1 MICCESLSHGGS
13 VSKALEMCV
22 CKEQRG
28 LLRRARRTHHHKQ
41 HERPLC
47 EKLCVRGFAQC
58 SVMSQALLSLPVV
71 LGRWFSI
78 KGSAEAMEA
87 ELSAC
92 VRLHPEARV
101 GAGRTTGSSAK
112 RYYCCWHLNLAH
124 CSFLHLLTPPPPRI
138 YLTSLFMPQNNLLT
152 SSVLQYLWRSSVS
165 LFTSS
170 FFKFFF
176 YNEVL
181 LIFL

>member
-124 CSFLHLLTPPPPRI
+124 CSFLHLLTPPPPFAFT
-138 YLTSLFMPQNNLLT
+138 LLLSSCPKTTCSHPLFCNICDGLLF
-152 SSVLQYLWRSSVS
+152 LCLPH
-165 LFTSS
+165 LF
-170 FFKFFF
+170 FNFFF
-176 YNEVL
+176 IMRYC
-181 LIFL
+181 

>member
-28 LLRRARRTHHHKQ
+28 LLHRARRTHHHKQ

-124 CSFLHLLTPPPPRI
+124 CSFLHLLTPPPPSHLPYFSLHAPKQPAHI
-138 YLTSLFMPQNNLLT
+138 LCFAISVTVFCFSVYLI
-152 SSVLQYLWRSSVS
+152 
-165 LFTSS
+165 
-170 FFKFFF
+170 FFLIFFF
-176 YNEVL
+176 NEVL